1 MIKNNRG
8 VTMSILVVTIIV
20 IMILAGVTITTSN
33 FLIRNTKAKAVISN
47 MYLVKAKAESLY
59 EEYEFSGDTLP
70 TEDDFL
76 GKRVTVSSLRMYNVE
91 SSGNI
96 EEDNTWYIWTETTV
110 QNNGLDTEMLSDGAE
125 YIVNYATGEVI
136 YTTGVKDNLGAVN
149 YKLTDM
155 VK

>member
-70 TEDDFL
+70 TEDEFL